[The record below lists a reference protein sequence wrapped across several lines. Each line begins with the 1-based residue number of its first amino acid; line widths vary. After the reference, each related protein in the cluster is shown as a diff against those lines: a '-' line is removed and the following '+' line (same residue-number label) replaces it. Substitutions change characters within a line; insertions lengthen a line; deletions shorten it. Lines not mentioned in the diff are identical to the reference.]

1 MLRKNRLTLAV
12 SAAVGMSTAA
22 ILPQFA
28 NAQEQTMLEEVIVT
42 GSRISRPDLEGA
54 NPVTV
59 MQREELNMMGVNN
72 VGDILRNITA
82 SAGSATNTNVN
93 NGGEGAVRFSLRG
106 LGA

>member
-12 SAAVGMSTAA
+12 SAAMGLSAA
-22 ILPQFA
+22 AVMPQIA
-28 NAQEQTMLEEVIVT
+28 SAQDEGSLEEVVVT

-59 MQREELNMMGVNN
+59 MQRSEINMMGVNN

-82 SAGSATNTNVN
+82 
-93 NGGEGAVRFSLRG
+93 
-106 LGA
+106 